1 MNRSLVAVLVM
12 AALVMAVYAQQA
24 SAFFGSVT
32 CDPTDNDWLEANRVI
47 QQLGSEID
55 VLERTIVDALRRHA
69 TQVSG
74 MIGQNA
80 KVIGKAIDGASLVR
94 AQMTRDVEESRAVR
108 DHAPSETVCEGITG
122 MSGLAP
128 GRVRQE
134 MAAAERSSQMV
145 GRITQDPSV
154 IAVPA
159 EAADIRARFERVVQL
174 YCDPA
179 RTMGGE
185 GVCSGSAERHGA
197 DLHPAALLG
206 RSTLADGTARD
217 TAADW
222 MRNIAV
228 PVAWDRTP
236 YRRAN
241 NAEDRRRVLRERS
254 FDARVALAGGFMNHL
269 YGMRMPA
276 VSLGAW
282 ARDVLPEGIGPDGDS
297 VSHFELLEALTHRFE
312 SPDYFLRLQAQGE
325 ANLLRELV
333 QLRAIDVMLD
343 WERYRLQEY
352 QGAMTAALL
361 ALETDR
367 DRFVDEERM

>member
-1 MNRSLVAVLVM
+1 MNRSLVAG
-12 AALVMAVYAQQA
+12 LVMAVYAQPA
-24 SAFFGSVT
+24 SAFFGGGS
-32 CDPTDNDWLEANRVI
+32 CDPTDNDWLEASRVI
-47 QQLGSEID
+47 LQLGSEID

-80 KVIGKAIDGASLVR
+80 RAIGKAIDGASLAR
-94 AQMTRDVEESRAVR
+94 AQMMRDVEESRAVR
-108 DHAPSETVCEGITG
+108 EHAPSETVCEGITG

-128 GRVRQE
+128 GRIRQE
-134 MAAAERSSQMV
+134 MAAAERSSRMV

-154 IAVPA
+154 IAIPA
-159 EAADIRARFERVVQL
+159 EAADTRARFERVVQL

-179 RTMGGE
+179 RTTGGE

-222 MRNIAV
+222 TRNIAV
-228 PVAWDRTP
+228 PFAWDRTP
-236 YRRAN
+236 YRRAD

-254 FDARVALAGGFMNHL
+254 FDARAALAGGFMNHL
-269 YGMRMPA
+269 YAMRMPA

-282 ARDVLPEGIGPDGDS
+282 ARDVLPDGIGPDGDS
-297 VSHFELLEALTHRFE
+297 GQPFRAAGGVDPS
-312 SPDYFLRLQAQGE
+312 
-325 ANLLRELV
+325 LRESGLLPSSPGAGRGEPV
-333 QLRAIDVMLD
+333 ARARAASRGRPDA
-343 WERYRLQEY
+343 RL
-352 QGAMTAALL
+352 GTIPAPGIPGRDDGGVARA
-361 ALETDR
+361 R
-367 DRFVDEERM
+367 DRA